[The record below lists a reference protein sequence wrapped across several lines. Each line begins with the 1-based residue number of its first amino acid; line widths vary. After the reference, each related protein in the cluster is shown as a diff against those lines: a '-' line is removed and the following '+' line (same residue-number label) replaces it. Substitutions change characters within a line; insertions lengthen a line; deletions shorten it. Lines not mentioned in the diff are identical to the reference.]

1 MLRCGMTNQKAETIL
16 PDRLSVRRSGYILRR
31 QQLMVCLHGYQD
43 WIAAA
48 SCAGDEPE

>member
-1 MLRCGMTNQKAETIL
+1 MSAVGHFC
-16 PDRLSVRRSGYILRR
+16 RRGGFILRR

-48 SCAGDEPE
+48 RYAPDEPE